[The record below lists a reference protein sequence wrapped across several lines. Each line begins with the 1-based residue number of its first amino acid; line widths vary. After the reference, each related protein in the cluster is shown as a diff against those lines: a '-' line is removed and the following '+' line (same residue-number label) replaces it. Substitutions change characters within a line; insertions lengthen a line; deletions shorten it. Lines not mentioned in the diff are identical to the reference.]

1 MDRILYKEANGDLTC
16 RARDFDK
23 VFQTLYAYEELEMTP
38 EDIEQTMLRFS
49 SFLMEMTGG
58 RMSKTNYT
66 VQAMVAEANGYFE
79 RVCDECADRQEL
91 AEIKKELEKVKAERD
106 AIVAYIK
113 KGGCGCTLCKHCACD
128 PDDDPC
134 ASCFTGQNYPK
145 WEWGGE

>member
-66 VQAMVAEANGYFE
+66 VQAMVAEANDYQQRE
-79 RVCDECADRQEL
+79 LDEIE
-91 AEIKKELEKVKAERD
+91 KELEQVKAERD
-106 AIVAYIK
+106 LLLQQLCEMAA
-113 KGGCGCTLCKHCACD
+113 CDACKHEAKRAEEA
-128 PDDDPC
+128 PC
-134 ASCFTGQNYPK
+134 FNCMYGPHVLSKEETQNN
-145 WEWGGE
+145 WEWKGA